1 MFHIGVVLVGGKGTR
16 LKNLT
21 KNQAKPLLQINEKP
35 FLDYLLYY
43 ICSYKFKKIY
53 LICSYK
59 HTNFF
64 DRYHNKKILGVKV
77 ICINEST
84 PKGTAGA
91 LYCLKTKIK
100 NNFFLF
106 NGDSFFPID
115 LDNFYNFSMKQDKII
130 SIACSK
136 NKNYKSNKK
145 ISNLEIIKN
154 MIQISDKKSLVMNG
168 GIYFIKKKFLSS
180 IKPSYSSLEND
191 HLIDLIANN
200 KICGKIYNNYFID
213 IGLKKNLYLAKQTL
227 KKNTYNKAFFLDRD
241 GVINEDKGHVHK
253 IKNFIFTKNFFKGLK
268 ILNENKY
275 VVIIITNQAGI
286 GRGYY
291 TVNDLNKLHKYLKN
305 TCIKKNSNI
314 DDIYFC
320 PHHPTMGKGI
330 YKKNCSCRKPKPGM
344 INRAIN
350 EWSINK
356 KKSIMI
362 GDKKTDRAASIK
374 SGIKFYY
381 KKNIPFNIQIKHI
394 LKKQIR

>member
-1 MFHIGVVLVGGKGTR
+1 MSHIGVVLVGGKGTR

-59 HTNFF
+59 YTNFF
-64 DRYHNKKILGVKV
+64 DRYHNKIILGVKI

-91 LYCLKTKIK
+91 LYHLKTKIK

-115 LDNFYNFSMKQDKII
+115 LDNFYNFSIKQNKII
-130 SIACSK
+130 SMACSK

-145 ISNLEIIKN
+145 ISNLNIVKN
-154 MIQISDKKSLVMNG
+154 TIQVSKKKSLVMNG
-168 GIYFIKKKFLSS
+168 GIYFIKKKFLNS
-180 IKPSYSSLEND
+180 IKPIYSSLEND
-191 HLIDLIANN
+191 HLVDLITNN
-200 KICGKIYNNYFID
+200 KISGKIYDNYFID

-227 KKNTYNKAFFLDRD
+227 RKKTNNKAFFLDRD
-241 GVINEDKGHVHK
+241 GVINEDRGYVNK
-253 IKNFIFTKNFFKGLK
+253 IKNFIFTKGFFKGLK

-291 TVNDLNKLHKYLKN
+291 TVKDLYKLHKYLKF
-305 TCIKKNSNI
+305 TCVNKSSNI

-330 YKKNCSCRKPKPGM
+330 YKKNCNCRKPKPGL
-344 INRAIN
+344 INKAIN

-362 GDKKTDRAASIK
+362 GDKKTDEIASIK

-381 KKNIPFNIQIKHI
+381 KKNISFNLQIKQI
-394 LKKQIR
+394 LKKN